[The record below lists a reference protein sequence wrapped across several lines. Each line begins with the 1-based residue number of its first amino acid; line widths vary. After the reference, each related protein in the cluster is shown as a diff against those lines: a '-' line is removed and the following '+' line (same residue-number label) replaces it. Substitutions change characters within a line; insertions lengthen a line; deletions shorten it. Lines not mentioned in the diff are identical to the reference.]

1 MASTAT
7 IIFCHTCHKRK
18 GRVSA
23 THSGCG
29 GDEASCNC
37 DDADP
42 PPDSQESETVH
53 QSPYNSSNDDDSKA
67 DAPSTAEKQPT
78 RHYAGKP
85 MLTPAQEAA
94 VAVRRCAVK
103 FETLGLDFP
112 SCMIDIAHLNPHEVI
127 KLLKLNDC
135 ATRTASI
142 QWKVNANAKMHEGAV
157 RSCAIKALVKYERRC
172 PPCFNPFAVG
182 EYAPDLATEDM
193 DREQIWWLLTKEQR
207 LALLTDEAR
216 ALQSRKFENL
226 TLKASGDW
234 YQTCLQA
241 IRQGSNA
248 IKDNMRW
255 TSKKRKVLDYL
266 QTARN
271 NLTPKK
277 SKAEVDDITNKLLD
291 GIDVHDVDSYEY
303 NSDF

>member
-1 MASTAT
+1 
-7 IIFCHTCHKRK
+7 
-18 GRVSA
+18 
-23 THSGCG
+23 
-29 GDEASCNC
+29 
-37 DDADP
+37 
-42 PPDSQESETVH
+42 
-53 QSPYNSSNDDDSKA
+53 
-67 DAPSTAEKQPT
+67 
-78 RHYAGKP
+78 
-85 MLTPAQEAA
+85 
-94 VAVRRCAVK
+94 
-103 FETLGLDFP
+103 
-112 SCMIDIAHLNPHEVI
+112 
-127 KLLKLNDC
+127 
-135 ATRTASI
+135 
-142 QWKVNANAKMHEGAV
+142 
-157 RSCAIKALVKYERRC
+157 
-172 PPCFNPFAVG
+172 
-182 EYAPDLATEDM
+182 M